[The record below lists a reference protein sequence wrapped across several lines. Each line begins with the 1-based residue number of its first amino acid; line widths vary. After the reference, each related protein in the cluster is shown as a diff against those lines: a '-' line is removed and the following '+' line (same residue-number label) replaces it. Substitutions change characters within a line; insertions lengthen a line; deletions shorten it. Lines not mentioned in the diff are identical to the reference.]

1 VCRTITAIDRPC
13 QCSSKAAI
21 SASKSGHEV
30 DVGLIISLAQ
40 PLAPREA
47 LRVEVAAAASAC
59 PDIGREEVMKN
70 RTWIVLVLTW
80 VLIVL
85 APLPA
90 RAQNVFA
97 ASNWNTVHIQASV
110 VKLLVPDGTYVINA
124 KVSVHN
130 LDSDPQPAVCRIIA
144 TPGGPTPPRPFALD
158 RSEVKIDHRDGAD
171 QQSVALQGVVT
182 FSGSPFAPSGGQID
196 LECTSPNGSASD
208 GVITAIQTAGTFNIP
223 PCTDSFRCNTYS
235 FPP

>member
-1 VCRTITAIDRPC
+1 
-13 QCSSKAAI
+13 
-21 SASKSGHEV
+21 
-30 DVGLIISLAQ
+30 
-40 PLAPREA
+40 
-47 LRVEVAAAASAC
+47 
-59 PDIGREEVMKN
+59 MKN

-130 LDSDPQPAVCRIIA
+130 LDSDPQPAVCRIIV
-144 TPGGPTPPRPFALD
+144 TPAGPAPHSHFDLD
-158 RSEVKIDHRDGAD
+158 RTEVRLDHRDGGD
-171 QQSVALQGVVT
+171 QQYVALQGVVT
-182 FSGSPFAPSGGQID
+182 LSGSPFVPSGGQIA
-196 LECTSPNGSASD
+196 LVCTSPNGTASD
-208 GVITAIQTAGTFNIP
+208 GVITAIQTAGSFNVP
-223 PCTDSFRCNTYS
+223 HCTDPLLCNTYS